1 MNFIPQ
7 SMAARPR
14 VAVEIRPGAVI
25 AARAAA
31 SPGNPL
37 DTVSRADL
45 PPGAVEPSS
54 KGPNLLDPTA
64 VTAAVRHTLEAV
76 CPKGSDRSR
85 HVSLILPDT
94 SLRVL
99 LLDFDELPAKP
110 AEALPVVRFRLKKL
124 LPFDPD
130 HAVISYQIM
139 SSTRGLIRVL
149 AVAIPCDILAEYESS
164 ITAAG
169 FLPGAVLP
177 STLAAI
183 AAIDPTTPGTL
194 VVNVDADT
202 VTTAIV
208 NGSLLL
214 LHRTVDLRSDQ
225 PSPTVTAQT
234 LATLLNAETS
244 PNLPTYEDSVV
255 AAANRPAALDPDASS
270 REIAQGVSVAA
281 AYFEDTLGTPP
292 LSIRSAGSLS
302 PQQLQWTLEAHGLGP
317 IAVRDLF
324 DPTVGLAPGAQT
336 TRIEHSWLAGVHG
349 ALST

>member
-14 VAVEIRPGAVI
+14 VAIEIRPGAVI

-31 SPGNPL
+31 PGPAL
-37 DTVSRADL
+37 EAVSRADL
-45 PPGAVEPSS
+45 PPGALDPSS

-64 VTAAVRHTLEAV
+64 VTAAVRQTLDAV
-76 CPKGSDRSR
+76 CGKGSDRSR
-85 HVSLILPDT
+85 HVSLILPDAA
-94 SLRVL
+94 LRVL

-130 HAVISYQIM
+130 HAVVSYQIM
-139 SSTRGLIRVL
+139 SSARGLIRVL
-149 AVAIPCDILAEYESS
+149 AVAIPCPILAEYEALV
-164 ITAAG
+164 TAAG

-183 AAIDPTTPGTL
+183 AGIDPTSPGTL
-194 VVNVDADT
+194 LVNVDADT

-208 NGSLLL
+208 DGNLLL
-214 LHRTVDLRSDQ
+214 LHRTVDLRSEDL
-225 PSPTVTAQT
+225 SPHLSPPA
-234 LATLLNAETS
+234 LSSLLTDAETPTS
-244 PNLPTYEDSVV
+244 SPTYEDSVV
-255 AAANRPAALDPDASS
+255 ASLNRTAILNPDAGS

-281 AYFEDTLGTPP
+281 AYFEDTLGLPP
-292 LSIRSAGSLS
+292 ATVRSAGSIS
-302 PQQLQWTLEAHGLGP
+302 PQQLQWTLENHGLGP

-324 DPTVGLAPGAQT
+324 DPSTLAPGAQT
-336 TRIEHSWLAGVHG
+336 TRIEPSWLAGVHG